1 MVPRHGALRHS
12 FWYVVPHLGSTILP
26 SHPTLYRMN
35 MWSSWVRRKG
45 TTQVMY
51 VAKLKDGPERVKK
64 IFSMILKRVL
74 EMV

>member
-1 MVPRHGALRHS
+1 
-12 FWYVVPHLGSTILP
+12 VVPHLGSTIIP
-26 SHPTLYRMN
+26 SHPTLYRLN

-51 VAKLKDGPERVKK
+51 VAKLKDGPKRAKK
-64 IFSMILKRVL
+64 IFSMILERVF